1 MDYYIIP
8 EWMYVCF
15 LFNTAFVLVSL
26 IYSCV
31 WLPIKE
37 RREKKQEEKD
47 FFAPVECKDEDELIR
62 MQALYPGKYTARELL
77 LISASLNTML
87 DECQFKATSGL
98 AKLYDCFETVLTE
111 EQSCVIDD
119 HFCELEG
126 ICGFISFMRD
136 QGIDAYLKYLQNGEI
151 FFEDKHERVE
161 DGGEVE

>member
-1 MDYYIIP
+1 MDYYVIP
-8 EWMYVCF
+8 EVMYIFF
-15 LFNTAFVLVSL
+15 LFCAATVIVSA
-26 IYSCV
+26 IYVIVDQIRSHV
-31 WLPIKE
+31 
-37 RREKKQEEKD
+37 RKKKEEKE

-151 FFEDKHERVE
+151 FFEDKPEHTE
-161 DGGEVE
+161 GGDLQ